1 MKRLFGFAFVLAAV
15 AVTAAVIRKNL
26 GNIIDRIAT
35 EMFRKEY

>member
-1 MKRLFGFAFVLAAV
+1 MKRCFRFVVALTAV

-26 GNIIDRIAT
+26 GNIIDSIVT